1 MPFDFNQRCRVL
13 TTHYFLSKYLSHVH
27 TKQAGVVL
35 CCIGC
40 AVYGVTEVSTEG
52 IDFTTSDFAYHN
64 AEAGNAPG
72 PAGASGANNSAPSQP
87 VYVPPP
93 AAETQQQSAP
103 AVPAPAPVAATPQ
116 PDHAATDMAEATS
129 AVDMAEET
137 NDEKRQTD
145 EPVGGLDDAA
155 ATKPVNVPVEKQSKD
170 VTDDELD

>member
-1 MPFDFNQRCRVL
+1 
-13 TTHYFLSKYLSHVH
+13 
-27 TKQAGVVL
+27 
-35 CCIGC
+35 
-40 AVYGVTEVSTEG
+40 VYGVTEVSTEG
-52 IDFTTSDFAYHN
+52 IDFATSDFAYHN

-72 PAGASGANNSAPSQP
+72 PARASGANNSAPSQP

-103 AVPAPAPVAATPQ
+103 AVPVPVAATPQ

-145 EPVGGLDDAA
+145 EPVGCLDDAA
-155 ATKPVNVPVEKQSKD
+155 AATKHVNVPVEKQSKD